1 MGQKEWQVVLDY
13 WFGDIENTAIDWQQR
28 GDLWWGKHREVDQEI
43 RDRFAHFVNG
53 LSEGGYRDWLGSARG
68 RLAAIVVVDQFSRNL
83 FRGEAKAFAA
93 DPQAL
98 QWCLDGIDCGDD
110 LLLKPVERVF
120 FYMPLEHSES
130 PAMQQLSIT
139 NYRALVSAVPEEE
152 KETFRG
158 FWILPSGITM
168 LLPGL
173 DVIRIEIKRWG
184 ERAHRRKWR
193 LWSSPAVFNQGAAK
207 LVPSPARS

>member
-139 NYRALVSAVPEEE
+139 NYSALVSAVPEEE

-158 FWILPSGITM
+158 FLDFAQRHY
-168 LLPGL
+168 
-173 DVIRIEIKRWG
+173 DVIARFGRYP
-184 ERAHRRKWR
+184 HRNKALGRESTPEEMAFMEQ
-193 LWSSPAVFNQGAAK
+193 SSSF
-207 LVPSPARS
+207 

>member
-158 FWILPSGITM
+158 FLDFAQRHY
-168 LLPGL
+168 
-173 DVIRIEIKRWG
+173 DVIARFGRYP
-184 ERAHRRKWR
+184 HRNKALGRESTPEEMAFMEQ
-193 LWSSPAVFNQGAAK
+193 SSSF
-207 LVPSPARS
+207 